1 MKFVKFKCIAEP
13 CNHFFVDSIHLSA
26 TRGRQSCFVMPP
38 IGLCVFPRSRKV
50 MQSRSLACR
59 SESFTD
65 WGVEVW
71 ELRLWNKYFSHC
83 SCAVGIH
90 FCFSGVSNFFFS
102 TSSLWL
108 NYLLILVLINESS
121 TRMSPKLEI
130 EKQQGAG
137 ESLESKGS
145 DRNAFKIHSRLCDG

>member
-1 MKFVKFKCIAEP
+1 MKFVKFKRIAEP
-13 CNHFFVDSIHLSA
+13 RNHFFVDSIHLSA

-90 FCFSGVSNFFFS
+90 FCFSGVSNFFFYKLAV
-102 TSSLWL
+102 TELPVDFGVDQW
-108 NYLLILVLINESS
+108 IFHQNESKI
-121 TRMSPKLEI
+121 RYREAARRWWI
-130 EKQQGAG
+130 FGKQ
-137 ESLESKGS
+137 
-145 DRNAFKIHSRLCDG
+145 RLRKKRF

>member
-1 MKFVKFKCIAEP
+1 MKFVKFKRIAEP

-59 SESFTD
+59 SEIFTD
-65 WGVEVW
+65 GGVEVW

-90 FCFSGVSNFFFS
+90 FCFSGVSNFFFYKLAV
-102 TSSLWL
+102 TELPVDFGVDQW
-108 NYLLILVLINESS
+108 IFHQNESKI
-121 TRMSPKLEI
+121 RDREAARRWWI
-130 EKQQGAG
+130 FGKQ
-137 ESLESKGS
+137 
-145 DRNAFKIHSRLCDG
+145 RLRQKRF

>member
-1 MKFVKFKCIAEP
+1 MKFVKFKRIAEP
-13 CNHFFVDSIHLSA
+13 RNHFFVDSIHLSA

-38 IGLCVFPRSRKV
+38 IGLRVFPRSRKV

-90 FCFSGVSNFFFS
+90 FCFSGVSNFFFYKLAV
-102 TSSLWL
+102 TELPVDFGVDQW
-108 NYLLILVLINESS
+108 IFHQNESKI
-121 TRMSPKLEI
+121 RDREAARRWWI
-130 EKQQGAG
+130 FGKQ
-137 ESLESKGS
+137 
-145 DRNAFKIHSRLCDG
+145 RLRQKRF

>member
-13 CNHFFVDSIHLSA
+13 RNHFFVDSIHLSA

-90 FCFSGVSNFFFS
+90 FCFSGVSNFFFYKLAV
-102 TSSLWL
+102 TELPVDFGVDQWIFHL
-108 NYLLILVLINESS
+108 NESKI
-121 TRMSPKLEI
+121 RDREAARRWWI
-130 EKQQGAG
+130 FGKQ
-137 ESLESKGS
+137 
-145 DRNAFKIHSRLCDG
+145 RLRQKRF

>member
-1 MKFVKFKCIAEP
+1 MKFVKFKRIAEP

-59 SESFTD
+59 SEIFTD

-90 FCFSGVSNFFFS
+90 FCFSGVSNFFFYKLAV
-102 TSSLWL
+102 TELPVDFGVDQW
-108 NYLLILVLINESS
+108 IFHQNESKI
-121 TRMSPKLEI
+121 RDREAARRWWI
-130 EKQQGAG
+130 FGKQ
-137 ESLESKGS
+137 
-145 DRNAFKIHSRLCDG
+145 RLRQKRF

>member
-1 MKFVKFKCIAEP
+1 MKFVKFKRIAEP
-13 CNHFFVDSIHLSA
+13 RNHFFVDSIHLSA

-59 SESFTD
+59 SEIFTD

-90 FCFSGVSNFFFS
+90 FCFSGVSNFFFYKLAV
-102 TSSLWL
+102 TELPVDFGVDQW
-108 NYLLILVLINESS
+108 IFHQNESKI
-121 TRMSPKLEI
+121 RYREAARRWWI
-130 EKQQGAG
+130 FGKQ
-137 ESLESKGS
+137 
-145 DRNAFKIHSRLCDG
+145 RLRQKRF

>member
-1 MKFVKFKCIAEP
+1 MKFVKFKRIAEP
-13 CNHFFVDSIHLSA
+13 RNHFFVDSIHLSA

-59 SESFTD
+59 SEIFTD

-90 FCFSGVSNFFFS
+90 FCFSGVSNFFFYKLAV
-102 TSSLWL
+102 TELPVD
-108 NYLLILVLINESS
+108 LVLINESS

-130 EKQQGAG
+130 EKQQDAG

>member
-1 MKFVKFKCIAEP
+1 MKFVKFKRIAEP
-13 CNHFFVDSIHLSA
+13 RNHFFVDSIHLSA

-59 SESFTD
+59 SEIFTD

-90 FCFSGVSNFFFS
+90 FCFSGVSNFFFYKLAV
-102 TSSLWL
+102 TELPVDFGVDQW
-108 NYLLILVLINESS
+108 IFHQNESKI
-121 TRMSPKLEI
+121 RDREAARRWWI
-130 EKQQGAG
+130 FGKQ
-137 ESLESKGS
+137 
-145 DRNAFKIHSRLCDG
+145 RLRQKRF

>member
-1 MKFVKFKCIAEP
+1 MKFVKFKRIAEP
-13 CNHFFVDSIHLSA
+13 RNHFFVDSIHLSA

-90 FCFSGVSNFFFS
+90 FCFSGVSNFFFYKRAV
-102 TSSLWL
+102 TELPVDFGVDQW
-108 NYLLILVLINESS
+108 IFHQNESKI
-121 TRMSPKLEI
+121 RDREAARRWWI
-130 EKQQGAG
+130 FGKQ
-137 ESLESKGS
+137 
-145 DRNAFKIHSRLCDG
+145 RLRQKRF

>member
-1 MKFVKFKCIAEP
+1 MKFIKFKCIAEP
-13 CNHFFVDSIHLSA
+13 RNHFFVDSIHLSA

-90 FCFSGVSNFFFS
+90 FCFSGVSNFFFYKLAVTELPVDFGVDQWIFHQNAS
-102 TSSLWL
+102 KIRDREAARRWWIFGKQRLWQK
-108 NYLLILVLINESS
+108 
-121 TRMSPKLEI
+121 R
-130 EKQQGAG
+130 
-137 ESLESKGS
+137 
-145 DRNAFKIHSRLCDG
+145 F

>member
-1 MKFVKFKCIAEP
+1 MKFVKFKRIAEP

-59 SESFTD
+59 SEIFTD

-83 SCAVGIH
+83 SCAVRIH
-90 FCFSGVSNFFFS
+90 FCFSGVSNFFFYKLAV
-102 TSSLWL
+102 TELPVDFGVDQW
-108 NYLLILVLINESS
+108 IFHQNESKI
-121 TRMSPKLEI
+121 RDREAARRWWI
-130 EKQQGAG
+130 FGKQ
-137 ESLESKGS
+137 
-145 DRNAFKIHSRLCDG
+145 RLRQKRF